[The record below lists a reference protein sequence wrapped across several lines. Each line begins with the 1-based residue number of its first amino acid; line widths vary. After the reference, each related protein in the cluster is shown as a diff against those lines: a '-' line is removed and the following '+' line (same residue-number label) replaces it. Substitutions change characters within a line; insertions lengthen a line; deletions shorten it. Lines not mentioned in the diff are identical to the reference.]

1 MPTQR
6 LDGFSPTETARY
18 TFEMLESLRKLALNQ
33 HQSLLAHLLS
43 LAALEAKSQAE
54 AHEAALP
61 G

>member
-6 LDGFSPTETARY
+6 RDDFSPSETARY

-33 HQSLLAHLLS
+33 QQSLLAHLLG
-43 LAALEAKSQAE
+43 LAAMEAKSQAE
-54 AHEAALP
+54 AHETALP